1 MGTALRLRY
10 DRGTNFVSAKTE
22 IDEAL
27 ADMDKE
33 SIAKYLSDQGCEWLF
48 NLPHASHFGGAWE
61 HQIATIRRV
70 LDAMLLELG
79 TRQLTH
85 ELLSTLMSEVAA
97 IVNTRPT
104 TAIPSD
110 VDEPQPLTPG
120 MLLTQKTRPLGPL
133 PRSFTAQDLYA

>member
-1 MGTALRLRY
+1 MDASSFLCALRRFLAIRGPALRLQCN
-10 DRGTNFVSAKTE
+10 RGTNFIGAKTE

-48 NLPHASHFGGAWE
+48 NPPHAPHFGNAWE
-61 HQIATIRRV
+61 RQIGTIQRI

-85 ELLSTLMSEVAA
+85 K
-97 IVNTRPT
+97 
-104 TAIPSD
+104 
-110 VDEPQPLTPG
+110 
-120 MLLTQKTRPLGPL
+120 LLTHG
-133 PRSFTAQDLYA
+133 A